1 MSTEQTKVSGNRQ
14 SYPRYLIEQET
25 RILIDR
31 IRDAG
36 VPIGIFV
43 PALGSVEVIA
53 TLPEDATVCE
63 QGRPDDLADVL
74 RAVAARCG
82 VDLSD

>member
-14 SYPRYLIEQET
+14 RYPRYLIEQEART
-25 RILIDR
+25 LIDR
-31 IRDAG
+31 IRSAG

-43 PALGSVEVIA
+43 PALGSIEVIA
-53 TLPEDATVCE
+53 TLPDDATCCE
-63 QGRPDDLADVL
+63 QGRPEALADVL
-74 RAVAARCG
+74 RRVAERCG